1 MPIELAVLLHIRKKK
16 NQATRES
23 CVNCNGCY
31 ANEASSKLDNLVVI
45 YNLQL
50 HKMIIPN
57 WVEEARLYD

>member
-1 MPIELAVLLHIRKKK
+1 MPIELAVLLHIRKKIK
-16 NQATRES
+16 RRVNY
-23 CVNCNGCY
+23 VWNCNGCY

>member
-1 MPIELAVLLHIRKKK
+1 MPIELAVLLHIRKKIK
-16 NQATRES
+16 RRVNH
-23 CVNCNGCY
+23 VWNCNGCY